1 MSMMRNMAFVLLAIG
16 ALASCAATPRSLLTT
31 SAQLREQTPFTPVP
45 VSQSWINAPSIVMVM
60 QRGLR
65 GESEQRVALANS
77 AAVPGEN
84 VIIMRTQSRTG
95 RAGRLDYDEFIR
107 WAGGTPAPFGALRS
121 GDLLSGDDDTGTYF
135 WAEERIGSDT
145 LCVLGLRRLT
155 SAQRLL
161 PAGAT
166 TLDILVRNCVRN
178 TLEEALSPLKAGSV
192 STAPVAG
199 ATVGA
204 SRVISPLAAPVVR

>member
-1 MSMMRNMAFVLLAIG
+1 MSIVRNAMLMLILTGFLG
-16 ALASCAATPRSLLTT
+16 SCAAAPQSLMMT

-65 GESEQRVALANS
+65 GESEQRVALANT
-77 AAVPGEN
+77 AEVPGEN
-84 VIIMRTQSRTG
+84 VIIMRTQSRAG
-95 RAGRLDYDEFIR
+95 RAGRLDYDEFVR
-107 WAGGTPAPFGALRS
+107 WAGGTPAPFSNLQS

-135 WAEERIGSDT
+135 WAEERVASDT

-166 TLDILVRNCVRN
+166 TLDILLRNCVRDN
-178 TLEEALSPLKAGSV
+178 LEEALSPLKAGSV

-204 SRVISPLAAPVVR
+204 SRVISPLAAPIVR

>member
-1 MSMMRNMAFVLLAIG
+1 MSIMRTIVLVLMVTG
-16 ALASCAATPRSLLTT
+16 ALSSCAATPRSLLTT
-31 SAQLREQTPFTPVP
+31 SAELREQTPFTPVP
-45 VSQSWINAPSIVMVM
+45 VSQSWISAPGVLMVM

-65 GESEQRVALANS
+65 GESEQRVALTNTGG
-77 AAVPGEN
+77 VPGEN
-84 VIIMRTQSRTG
+84 VIIMRTQSRAG
-95 RAGRLDYDEFIR
+95 RAGRLDYDEFVR
-107 WAGGTPAPFGALRS
+107 WAGGTPAPFGALKS
-121 GDLLSGDDDTGTYF
+121 GDLLSGDDDAGTYF
-135 WAEERIGSDT
+135 WAEERVAGDT

-166 TLDILVRNCVRN
+166 TLDILLRNCVRDN
-178 TLEEALSPLKAGSV
+178 LEEALIPLKAGSV

-199 ATVGA
+199 LTVGA

>member
-1 MSMMRNMAFVLLAIG
+1 MSVIRNISLLLLWTG
-16 ALASCAATPRSLLTT
+16 LLVSCAATPQSLLST
-31 SAQLREQTPFTPVP
+31 SAQRREQTPFTPVP
-45 VSQSWINAPSIVMVM
+45 VAQSWINAPGIVMVI

-65 GESEQRVALANS
+65 GESEQRVALANM
-77 AAVPGEN
+77 AGVPGEN
-84 VIIMRTQSRTG
+84 VIIMRTQSRAG
-95 RAGRLDYDEFIR
+95 RARRLDYDEFVR
-107 WAGGTPAPFGALRS
+107 WAGGTPAPFGALKS
-121 GDLLSGDDDTGTYF
+121 GDLLSGDDDAGTYF
-135 WAEERIGSDT
+135 WAEERVAGDT

-166 TLDILVRNCVRN
+166 TLDILLRNCVRDD
-178 TLEEALSPLKAGSV
+178 LEEALIPLKAGSV

-199 ATVGA
+199 LTVGA

>member
-1 MSMMRNMAFVLLAIG
+1 MLLMRNLALMVAFTGVA
-16 ALASCAATPRSLLTT
+16 ASCAATPRSLLTT

-65 GESEQRVALANS
+65 GESEQRVALANTVGI
-77 AAVPGEN
+77 AGEN
-84 VIIMRTQSRTG
+84 IIIMRTQSRPG
-95 RAGRLDYDEFIR
+95 RVGRLDYDEFVR
-107 WAGGTPAPFGALRS
+107 WAGGTPAPFSNLQS
-121 GDLLSGDDDTGTYF
+121 GDLLSGGDDTGTYF
-135 WAEERIGSDT
+135 WAEERVAGDT

-166 TLDILVRNCVRN
+166 TLDILLRNCVRDD
-178 TLEEALSPLKAGSV
+178 LEEALSPLKAGSV
-192 STAPVAG
+192 STAPVGG

>member
-1 MSMMRNMAFVLLAIG
+1 MMRKALLTFITMI
-16 ALASCAATPRSLLTT
+16 ALASCAATPRSVLTT
-31 SAQLREQTPFTPVP
+31 SAKLREQTPFTPVP
-45 VSQSWINAPSIVMVM
+45 VSQSWIDAPGVLMVM

-65 GESEQRVALANS
+65 GESEQRVALANTAS
-77 AAVPGEN
+77 LPGEN
-84 VIIMRTQSRTG
+84 VIIMRTQSRAG
-95 RAGRLDYDEFIR
+95 RAGRLDYDEFVR
-107 WAGGTPAPFGALRS
+107 WAGGTPAPFSNLQS

-135 WAEERIGSDT
+135 WAEERVAGDT

-166 TLDILVRNCVRN
+166 TLDILLRNCVRDD
-178 TLEEALSPLKAGSV
+178 LEEALSPLKAGSV
-192 STAPVAG
+192 STAPVGG